1 MDTGILYVS
10 NLKKGGLCM
19 ANRLGKYLSSKA
31 AEIKSKFEGVK
42 CIIWR
47 VDTSDDGV
55 TIGIRAGVS
64 FNDEECYYSS
74 KSMLGSIEGVGGSRR
89 YGKKCLSIEL
99 LDFPKDKVLCNVGTL
114 C

>member
-55 TIGIRAGVS
+55 TMG
-64 FNDEECYYSS
+64 
-74 KSMLGSIEGVGGSRR
+74 
-89 YGKKCLSIEL
+89 
-99 LDFPKDKVLCNVGTL
+99 
-114 C
+114 